1 MQQATGLVYR
11 VSIPRYLMGR
21 ALGPVWPWLLYG
33 PLSSI
38 SLQRRPLP
46 QPPQGDWLEL
56 GTRLCGICGSDV
68 ALLRGKS
75 SPALSPFHSFPA
87 VLGHEVL
94 ADVAGPV
101 GDALAGRRV
110 VVDPVISCQMRGIE
124 PCPACASGQSQQC
137 RRRGERDGLGPG
149 TLVGYH
155 AQLPGGFGD
164 RLFAH
169 RSQLY
174 AVPDAVPDERAV
186 LAEPYAIALHGVLRS
201 PPPAGAKL
209 LVLGGGTI
217 GLLTV
222 AALAR
227 HAQAEIH
234 LVARHPHQRRLGLEL
249 GAHRAY
255 GPPGASVAVQA
266 AVAAQLLRPLMGPPV
281 FSDGF
286 DYVYDC
292 IGSEDSLRDSLRV
305 TRHGGTLVLLGTAGS
320 VNVDWSFVWANE
332 LDLIGCFG
340 YGRETDGRHT
350 FQWAL
355 DDFAAHD
362 GAAFERLIT
371 DRYRL
376 QDYREAMR
384 RQLVAGPNRPLKA
397 VFDFRA
403 GSPAGAGNR

>member
-1 MQQATGLVYR
+1 MRQATGLVYR
-11 VSIPRYLMGR
+11 VSIPRYLLGR
-21 ALGPVWPWLLYG
+21 SLGPVWPWLLYG

-38 SLQRRPLP
+38 ALQRRPLP
-46 QPPQGDWLEL
+46 QPPEGDWLEL
-56 GTRLCGICGSDV
+56 RTRLCGICGSDV
-68 ALLRGKS
+68 ALMRGKS
-75 SPALSPFHSFPA
+75 SPSLSPFHSFPA

-94 ADVAGPV
+94 ADVAGPD

-110 VVDPVISCQMRGIE
+110 VVDPVISCQMRGVE
-124 PCPACASGQSQQC
+124 PCPACAAGQSQQC

-155 AQLPGGFGD
+155 SRLPGGFGD

-174 AVPDAVPDERAV
+174 AVPDHVPDERAV
-186 LAEPYAIALHGVLRS
+186 LSEPYAIALHAVLRS
-201 PPPAGAKL
+201 LPPVGAKV

-227 HAQAEIH
+227 HTQAETH

-249 GAHRAY
+249 GAQRAY
-255 GPPGASVAVQA
+255 GAPGATVAVQA
-266 AVAAQLLRPLMGPPV
+266 AVEAQLLRPLMGPPV

-286 DYVYDC
+286 DCVYDC
-292 IGSEDSLRDSLRV
+292 IGSEESLRDSLRV
-305 TRHGGTLVLLGTAGS
+305 TRHGGKLVLLGTAGP
-320 VNVDWSFVWANE
+320 VQVDWSFVWANE

-340 YGRETDGRHT
+340 YGRESDGRHT
-350 FQWAL
+350 FAWAL
-355 DDFAAHD
+355 DDFAAAD
-362 GAAFERLIT
+362 GTVLERLIT

-376 QDYREAMR
+376 EDYRQAIR

-397 VFDFRA
+397 VFDFRT
-403 GSPAGAGNR
+403 GARGGVARP

>member
-46 QPPQGDWLEL
+46 RPPQGDWLEL

-201 PPPAGAKL
+201 SPPAGAKL